1 MKKIIAAVLAIVMV
15 MGIATAAFADEGE
28 EMIEAVAVETVE
40 EVAEETEEVE
50 EVEETIEEVAEITE
64 EVAEITEEAEE
75 ITEEVE
81 EAVEETEEVTE
92 VVTATAYARISCDHH
107 NESVDE
113 GTVITLTADV
123 SDIEGEIVSITWQY
137 TADNGVTVNTL
148 PETGRTLTFTANEET
163 AGYLFRAIVT
173 YTVVA

>member
-28 EMIEAVAVETVE
+28 ELIETVAVETVE
-40 EVAEETEEVE
+40 EVAEETEEV
-50 EVEETIEEVAEITE
+50 A
-64 EVAEITEEAEE
+64 E

-81 EAVEETEEVTE
+81 EAIEETEEVAET
-92 VVTATAYARISCDHH
+92 VTATAYARITCDHH